1 MLILPLQVK
10 FTDLSGSFIISSVR
24 WMHWWDFL
32 TLENGASLRL
42 YLWQVSLQDFIW
54 RCERQ
59 HSPDFFFLNRFSKDK
74 FPWGE
79 AGRLLSAS
87 GVTAWLLHT
96 PFYSF
101 VLWVSVSVRSTL
113 LFHFLHSDDFICLKC
128 PLLFKSTSLVSP
140 PVFPTSFPLFLFFF
154 SLVLA
159 PGGWGGGRWGQ
170 ADLTSYHSSSLFKGF
185 MSC

>member
-42 YLWQVSLQDFIW
+42 YLWQSFTAGLHMEMW
-54 RCERQ
+54 ETTL
-59 HSPDFFFLNRFSKDK
+59 SWFFFKNRFSKDK

-101 VLWVSVSVRSTL
+101 VLWVSISVRSTL
-113 LFHFLHSDDFICLKC
+113 CFIFLHSDDFICLKC
-128 PLLFKSTSLVSP
+128 PLLLKSPHWWALQ
-140 PVFPTSFPLFLFFF
+140 FFQLHFHCFCFSFL
-154 SLVLA
+154 
-159 PGGWGGGRWGQ
+159 
-170 ADLTSYHSSSLFKGF
+170 
-185 MSC
+185 